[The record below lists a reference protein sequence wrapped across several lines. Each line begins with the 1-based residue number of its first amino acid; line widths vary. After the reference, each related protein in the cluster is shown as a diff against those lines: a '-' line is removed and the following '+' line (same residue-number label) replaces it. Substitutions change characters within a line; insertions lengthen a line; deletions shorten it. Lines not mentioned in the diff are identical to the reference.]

1 MYRQKSNSFIIYIVI
16 AVLIAVIVL
25 SVILFNGNTTYPDV
39 VTTDAQFEQMVYEC
53 ASHYKTKIKFKTSLD
68 LRNYDFDILF
78 RKIMDTD
85 TYIGCELYRYAY
97 HYTFGS
103 DGLMNVELRI
113 DKPSRYRVFMT
124 KLRVKQIA
132 GHLRNLDTY
141 DQVKAVH
148 DYLVSTNEYNM
159 TFDTAYNCLYVNK
172 SACNGYAYSFYAI
185 MEELGVP
192 ATVEYGGKH
201 AWNSVQIDGEWYNLD
216 CTWDDNGGIKYDYF
230 LKSNDD
236 FKDHEHVSGTAAE
249 SFDMAKAGPSDYYHR
264 IPPYRELTIIFAF
277 CIPVISYFV
286 IKIIRVMKRRKERK
300 ELFG

>member
-97 HYTFGS
+97 HYTYGS

-185 MEELGVP
+185 MEELGVGCFTP
-192 ATVEYGGKH
+192 FGAYCQGGRVLAEVLSPDGKRAERVESEVPSLEAAHAVGRAFYERAKYLIDEARENIEGK
-201 AWNSVQIDGEWYNLD
+201 L
-216 CTWDDNGGIKYDYF
+216 
-230 LKSNDD
+230 
-236 FKDHEHVSGTAAE
+236 
-249 SFDMAKAGPSDYYHR
+249 
-264 IPPYRELTIIFAF
+264 
-277 CIPVISYFV
+277 
-286 IKIIRVMKRRKERK
+286 
-300 ELFG
+300 